1 MSWNMTN
8 KYFKEV
14 ISVLLS
20 KVIKNNF
27 LIEQSSLNQNQNIY

>member
-1 MSWNMTN
+1 MTN

-14 ISVLLS
+14 VSVLLS

>member
-1 MSWNMTN
+1 MTN